1 MGEAR
6 DRTQAFINEVRG
18 MILDTNIL
26 IAYLNGERAVVDFVL
41 NQKEAGRAIFVSSVS
56 VAELL
61 SLPALAETDIRRI
74 KDFLGNFISVPLDD
88 DLAEAAAALRRAYK
102 LSIPDAAI
110 AATALVYR
118 SPLITRDK
126 GLKKVT
132 EIAFIDL

>member
-1 MGEAR
+1 
-6 DRTQAFINEVRG
+6 

-26 IAYLNGERAVVDFVL
+26 IAYLDGERAVVDFVL

-74 KDFLGNFISVPLDD
+74 KDFLGNFISVPLND
-88 DLAEAAAALRRAYK
+88 DLAEAAAVLRRTYK
-102 LSIPDAAI
+102 LSIPDATV
-110 AATALVYR
+110 AATALVHR

-126 GLKKVT
+126 SFRKVK
-132 EIAFIDL
+132 EIVFIDL

>member
-1 MGEAR
+1 
-6 DRTQAFINEVRG
+6 

-26 IAYLNGERAVVDFVL
+26 IAYLDGERAVVDFVL
-41 NQKEAGRAIFVSSVS
+41 NQKEVGRAIFVSCVS